1 MKLKQFAAAGLAASL
16 ALGTVGAP
24 VPARADGG
32 DALVGGIIGGIIGGA
47 IVNESQKKKRTTT
60 VVRKSTSSAMTTAQR
75 EANREVQVAL
85 NYFGYPV
92 GTPDG
97 VLGRNS
103 RAAISDYQ
111 MTLGY
116 PATGQLTEYER
127 TLLVGSYHRGV
138 AGGAMTMQQAAAN
151 PMGMRGLLLAWRDE
165 AAGLPAQGQ
174 MAVMPAM
181 PAAPAAPVTE
191 AAVVPEAA
199 PEAAPETAAPGLP
212 TFLGGA
218 VTEASLASQCN
229 RVGLTA
235 SAAGGY
241 TTVATMT
248 DPAAALGEQF
258 CLVRAFTIAE
268 GEEMAARVPGA
279 TPEMIREQC
288 AGFGP
293 AMQAQVTALSLEAAD
308 KVLADTRTFALST
321 GMAPAQLSATA
332 KICLSV
338 GYAQDDMDVAVA
350 SSLLLAAL
358 GEGAYAE
365 LLGHHL
371 SQGFGAAKRPDL
383 AFDWYDMALKA
394 ADQAGTVPFSP
405 GQPDRMQLV
414 RKAAYTIAGRAD
426 QAAAPDPVPAA
437 LPSFAAPVPT
447 ETAEPQQ
454 SAEAGSA
461 APAAPVSAA
470 PVSAAPEAVPTQA
483 ALTADQVDALPFA
496 ARLPFLLFRN

>member
-1 MKLKQFAAAGLAASL
+1 MKLKQIAAAGLAASL
-16 ALGTVGAP
+16 GLGSGGAP
-24 VPARADGG
+24 VPAYADGG

-60 VVRKSTSSAMTTAQR
+60 VVRKSSTPAMTTAQR
-75 EANREVQVAL
+75 EANRDVQVAL

-103 RAAISDYQ
+103 RSAIADYQ

-151 PMGMRGLLLAWRDE
+151 PMGMRGLLLTWRDE
-165 AAGLPAQGQ
+165 AAGVTPQGQ
-174 MAVMPAM
+174 MALMPAA
-181 PAAPAAPVTE
+181 PAPAAPVTE
-191 AAVVPEAA
+191 AAAMPEAA
-199 PEAAPETAAPGLP
+199 PEPAPAAPGLP

-229 RVGLTA
+229 RVGLMA
-235 SAAGGY
+235 STAGGY

-279 TPEMIREQC
+279 TPEVIRQQC

-293 AMQAQVTALSLEAAD
+293 AMKAEVAALSLDAAD
-308 KVLADTRTFALST
+308 QVLADTRAFALST
-321 GMAPAQLSATA
+321 GMAPAQLAATA

-338 GYAQDDMDVAVA
+338 GYAQDDMAVAVA

-394 ADQAGTVPFSP
+394 ADQGGTTPCAP

-426 QAAAPDPVPAA
+426 QAAAPEAVPAA
-437 LPSFAAPVPT
+437 LPSFAAPVAPA
-447 ETAEPQQ
+447 AEPQG
-454 SAEAGSA
+454 AEPQETVA
-461 APAAPVSAA
+461 AAAPVATAA
-470 PVSAAPEAVPTQA
+470 PTQA
-483 ALTADQVDALPFA
+483 ALTADQVDALPLA

>member
-1 MKLKQFAAAGLAASL
+1 MKSKQFMALGVAASL
-16 ALGTVGAP
+16 AVGSAGLPAP
-24 VPARADGG
+24 AHADAG
-32 DALVGGIIGGIIGGA
+32 DAIVGGLIGGIIGGA
-47 IVNESQKKKRTTT
+47 IVNESQKKRQT
-60 VVRKSTSSAMTTAQR
+60 VVRKSTSSGMTTVQR

-92 GTPDG
+92 GSPDG

-111 MTLGY
+111 AMLGY

-127 TLLVGSYHRGV
+127 NHLVGSYHRAV

-151 PMGMRGLLLAWRDE
+151 PMGMRGLLVTWRDE
-165 AAGLPAQGQ
+165 AAGVVPQGQ
-174 MAVMPAM
+174 MAVAPVAPVAPATTVE
-181 PAAPAAPVTE
+181 PAAPVT
-191 AAVVPEAA
+191 AAVTPEAA
-199 PEAAPETAAPGLP
+199 APAPGLP

-218 VTEASLASQCN
+218 TTAASLASQCN
-229 RVGLTA
+229 RVGLMA
-235 SAAGGY
+235 SSAGGY

-248 DPAAALGEQF
+248 DPMAALGEQL

-279 TPEMIREQC
+279 TPEVIRQQC

-293 AMQAQVTALSLEAAD
+293 AMQAQVAALSFEPAA
-308 KVLADTRTFALST
+308 KVLEDVRAFALST
-321 GMAPAQLSATA
+321 GMPPAQIAATA

-338 GYAQDDMDVAVA
+338 GYAQDDMNVALA
-350 SSLLLAAL
+350 SNLILAGL
-358 GEGAYAE
+358 GEGAYGE

-371 SQGFGAAKRPDL
+371 SQGFGATTRTDL

-394 ADQAGTVPFSP
+394 AEQTGAVPFSP
-405 GQPDRMQLV
+405 GQPERMQLV

-426 QAAAPDPVPAA
+426 QAAVPEAVPAT
-437 LPSFAAPVPT
+437 LPSFAAPVVT
-447 ETAEPQQ
+447 EAPVE
-454 SAEAGSA
+454 EAA
-461 APAAPVSAA
+461 AVPAQDAPAGTVAPT
-470 PVSAAPEAVPTQA
+470 PA
-483 ALTADQVDALPFA
+483 ALTADQVDALPLA

>member
-1 MKLKQFAAAGLAASL
+1 M
-16 ALGTVGAP
+16 
-24 VPARADGG
+24 
-32 DALVGGIIGGIIGGA
+32 GGIIGGIIGGA
-47 IVNESQKKKRTTT
+47 IVNESQKKRRTTT
-60 VVRKSTSSAMTTAQR
+60 VVRKSTSSGMTTAQR

-103 RAAISDYQ
+103 RAAISEYQ

-151 PMGMRGLLLAWRDE
+151 PMGMRGLLMTWRDE
-165 AAGLPAQGQ
+165 AAGLPPQGQ

-199 PEAAPETAAPGLP
+199 PEPAPAAPGLP

-248 DPAAALGEQF
+248 DPAVALGEQF

-293 AMQAQVTALSLEAAD
+293 AMKAEVSALSLDGAE
-308 KVLADTRTFALST
+308 KVLADTRAFALST
-321 GMAPAQLSATA
+321 GMPPAQLAATA

-338 GYAQDDMDVAVA
+338 GYARDEMDVAVA
-350 SSLLLAAL
+350 SNLILAAL

-371 SQGFGAAKRPDL
+371 SQGFGATRRPDL
-383 AFDWYDMALKA
+383 AFEWYDMALKA
-394 ADQAGTVPFSP
+394 ADVSGSVPFSP
-405 GQPDRMQLV
+405 GQPERMQLV

-426 QAAAPDPVPAA
+426 QAAAPETMPAA
-437 LPSFAAPVPT
+437 LPNFAAPVAAEPVVPQQT
-447 ETAEPQQ
+447 ATAE
-454 SAEAGSA
+454 
-461 APAAPVSAA
+461 PAAPVAA
-470 PVSAAPEAVPTQA
+470 APTQA
-483 ALTADQVDALPFA
+483 SLTADQVDALPLA

>member
-1 MKLKQFAAAGLAASL
+1 MKMKQLAAAGIAVT
-16 ALGTVGAP
+16 LGVTPGVGSAP
-24 VPARADGG
+24 AYADGG

-60 VVRKSTSSAMTTAQR
+60 VVRKSASSGMTTAQR

-103 RAAISDYQ
+103 RSAISDYQ

-174 MAVMPAM
+174 MAVVPAM

-191 AAVVPEAA
+191 AAAVPEAA
-199 PEAAPETAAPGLP
+199 PEAAPAAPGLP

-279 TPEMIREQC
+279 TPAMIREQC

-293 AMQAQVTALSLEAAD
+293 AMKAEVAALSLDAAD
-308 KVLADTRTFALST
+308 KVLADTRAFALST
-321 GMAPAQLSATA
+321 GMSPAQLAATA

-338 GYAQDDMDVAVA
+338 GYAQDEMDVAVA
-350 SSLLLAAL
+350 SNLLLAAL

-371 SQGFGAAKRPDL
+371 SQGFGATRRPDL

-394 ADQAGTVPFSP
+394 ADVSGAAPFSP

-426 QAAAPDPVPAA
+426 QAAAPEAVPAA
-437 LPSFAAPVPT
+437 LPSFAAPVP
-447 ETAEPQQ
+447 AEPAAPQQ
-454 SAEAGSA
+454 TAATEPA
-461 APAAPVSAA
+461 APAAA
-470 PVSAAPEAVPTQA
+470 PTQA
-483 ALTADQVDALPFA
+483 SLTAEQVDALPLA

>member
-1 MKLKQFAAAGLAASL
+1 MKLKQFAAAGLAVSL
-16 ALGTVGAP
+16 GVTSGGLPG
-24 VPARADGG
+24 PARADGG

-60 VVRKSTSSAMTTAQR
+60 VVRKSASSGMTTAQR

-151 PMGMRGLLLAWRDE
+151 PMGMRGLLLTWRDE

-174 MAVMPAM
+174 MALMPAM
-181 PAAPAAPVTE
+181 PAVPAAPVTE
-191 AAVVPEAA
+191 AAMPEAE
-199 PEAAPETAAPGLP
+199 PEPAAEPSPAATEPAQGLP

-308 KVLADTRTFALST
+308 KVLADTRAFALST

-338 GYAQDDMDVAVA
+338 GYAQDDMDVAVG
-350 SSLLLAAL
+350 SGLILTAL

-383 AFDWYDMALKA
+383 AFDWYDMALTA
-394 ADQAGTVPFSP
+394 ADQAGTTPFAP

-426 QAAAPDPVPAA
+426 QAAAPEAVPAA
-437 LPSFAAPVPT
+437 LPSFAAPVA
-447 ETAEPQQ
+447 AE
-454 SAEAGSA
+454 
-461 APAAPVSAA
+461 PAAPEQTAA
-470 PVSAAPEAVPTQA
+470 AEPAVPAPAVPEATPTPA
-483 ALTADQVDALPFA
+483 ALSAEEVDALPFA

>member
-1 MKLKQFAAAGLAASL
+1 MKMKQLAAAGLAV
-16 ALGTVGAP
+16 TVGMMPGAIPAP
-24 VPARADGG
+24 AYADGG

-60 VVRKSTSSAMTTAQR
+60 VVRKSTSSGMTTAQR

-103 RAAISDYQ
+103 RSAISDYQ

-151 PMGMRGLLLAWRDE
+151 PMGMRGLLLTWRDE

-174 MAVMPAM
+174 MAVVPAM

-191 AAVVPEAA
+191 AAMPEAEPAEEPA
-199 PEAAPETAAPGLP
+199 PAATGLP

-293 AMQAQVTALSLEAAD
+293 AMKAEVAALSLDAAD
-308 KVLADTRTFALST
+308 KVLADTRAFALST

-371 SQGFGAAKRPDL
+371 SQGFGATRRPDL

-394 ADQAGTVPFSP
+394 ADVSGSVPFSP

-426 QAAAPDPVPAA
+426 QAAAPETVPAA
-437 LPSFAAPVPT
+437 LPSFAAPVP
-447 ETAEPQQ
+447 AEPAAADPAAPQQ
-454 SAEAGSA
+454 AAAADPA
-461 APAAPVSAA
+461 APAAAA
-470 PVSAAPEAVPTQA
+470 PTQA
-483 ALTADQVDALPFA
+483 SLTADQVDALPLA